1 MLRFLQSLRVLGEL
15 IGIGILATLP
25 LHGCWVWI
33 LGYIFR
39 VMIGTGKGME

>member
-1 MLRFLQSLRVLGEL
+1 MLRFSQSLRVSGES

-33 LGYIFR
+33 LGYIFK
-39 VMIGTGKGME
+39 VMTGIGKGME